1 MQRRLARVFLA
12 WILGSLL
19 LGMVCVTYIYA
30 LPSPVSIASLEE
42 VTPPQIS
49 VASKP
54 SRLAFIAFGEESTVR
69 AFWKDSNDASLSFT
83 IEIDP
88 ASMDAG
94 NASEDVPGE
103 DALTHAGNPDEGNA
117 AASDEVDSEEDVNQS

>member
-1 MQRRLARVFLA
+1 
-12 WILGSLL
+12 
-19 LGMVCVTYIYA
+19 MVCVTYIYA

-69 AFWKDSNDASLSFT
+69 AFWKDSDDASLSFT

-88 ASMDAG
+88 ASTDTG

-103 DALTHAGNPDEGNA
+103 DASTHAGNPDDEGNVA
-117 AASDEVDSEEDVNQS
+117 GSEGQENEEEN